1 MEMMPVADCLYH
13 LSTARFGRVAFQ
25 WDGYPII
32 LPVTL
37 GMQGDSGVFRTNV
50 GSKLDAALL
59 SCTTPEA
66 TPSAV
71 RRSDCPGCGAAR
83 RGPAGDGWLLT
94 AVMPG
99 DGGLTDEQ
107 YGRRFRTAGSGP
119 RLLVMLVV
127 GLVVAGLVGVFG
139 EWVFAPVAGW
149 AAAAVVFDVW
159 VWLSVARMNAEQTA
173 THATREDPSRGA
185 TEALVLWATVINLG
199 AVGLLLVAASSAKGA
214 AAGLLAGGAI
224 VSVALSWLL
233 IHTLFTLRYAQLYY
247 HESDGGIDFNQ
258 DDPPRYTDFA
268 YLAFTIGMTFQVS
281 DTDLKT
287 HRIRVAA
294 LRHMLLSYLF
304 GAVIL
309 ATTINLVA
317 GLSSGGG

>member
-1 MEMMPVADCLYH
+1 
-13 LSTARFGRVAFQ
+13 
-25 WDGYPII
+25 
-32 LPVTL
+32 
-37 GMQGDSGVFRTNV
+37 
-50 GSKLDAALL
+50 
-59 SCTTPEA
+59 
-66 TPSAV
+66 
-71 RRSDCPGCGAAR
+71 
-83 RGPAGDGWLLT
+83 
-94 AVMPG
+94 MPG

-107 YGRRFRTAGSGP
+107 YRRRFRTAGSGP
-119 RLLVMLVV
+119 RLVVMLVV
-127 GLVVAGLVGVFG
+127 GVVVAGLVGVFG

-149 AAAAVVFDVW
+149 AAAAAVFDLW

-173 THATREDPSRGA
+173 AHATREDPSRAA

-199 AVGLLLVAASSAKGA
+199 AVGLLLAAASSAKGA
-214 AAGLLAGGAI
+214 AAGLLAGGAV

-287 HRIRVAA
+287 HQIRAAA

-309 ATTINLVA
+309 ATTINLIA